1 MWLVFV
7 LPKELKV
14 LILPPPPAVAQAL
27 CTSVQW
33 PVAEASAAWISSE
46 PEGMHYAHTLWRI
59 GREES
64 DKRVMDMEQCECF
77 ACSQHAL
84 TKYGEQGQKKFS
96 RHFIKDI
103 LEEDRPLDL
112 SWGDGR
118 SSTEEERLAKKK
130 LRTTF
135 SGWQI
140 FELERIFEARKYINC
155 AERKHLSR

>member
-1 MWLVFV
+1 MHTR
-7 LPKELKV
+7 
-14 LILPPPPAVAQAL
+14 
-27 CTSVQW
+27 C
-33 PVAEASAAWISSE
+33 
-46 PEGMHYAHTLWRI
+46 EGSGEKRVT
-59 GREES
+59 
-64 DKRVMDMEQCECF
+64 RVMDTEQCECF